1 MRVRWANVIDC
12 WTNVISYSRIR
23 LSSLR
28 EIDSPTRDI
37 VSSVSSVTQGDCGDA
52 GVSSVRVEYIHTII
66 PPVFICR
73 IGWCLIICT
82 LYGSSS

>member
-1 MRVRWANVIDC
+1 MGKCDRLVDKRD
-12 WTNVISYSRIR
+12 SYSRIR

-52 GVSSVRVEYIHTII
+52 GV
-66 PPVFICR
+66 CA
-73 IGWCLIICT
+73 C
-82 LYGSSS
+82 